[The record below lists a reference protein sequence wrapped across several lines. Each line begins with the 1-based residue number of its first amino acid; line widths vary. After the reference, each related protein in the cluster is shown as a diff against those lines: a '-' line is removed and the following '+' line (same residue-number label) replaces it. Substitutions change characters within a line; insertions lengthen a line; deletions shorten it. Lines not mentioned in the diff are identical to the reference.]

1 MGFLKDLGDTLLRA
15 LGVRVGAEGGQVEER
30 PATREAA
37 RPAGEAPPPGPQAP
51 LPSPVELPPPTV
63 EPPPYLDEVPCRATV
78 RPMLGAVNIRSGPGL
93 AFSRIERASG
103 GMAFGLAG
111 VSGPDPQ
118 GFPWYWIDWEGGSGW
133 VRADLV
139 TLDGD
144 CEGLVSVAPAGP
156 EPEPPPPPPAPE
168 DRFSLPTPHRVLQ
181 GFHNAHP
188 AYDIDSPE
196 GTAFRAATEGVVI
209 RRVDCTRCTPER
221 PAVVPSMLT
230 PARRQE
236 VFQDVGWGF
245 GYGSFVIVRHDY
257 SRLPAPLRRAMD
269 GLGLSDGF
277 AYVLYAHLSRV
288 EVTVGQAVDADTVLG
303 ATGSTGHASG
313 AFLHLE
319 VRAGRDETVVGTFQ
333 QQPVLHP
340 ALLFREGP

>member
-1 MGFLKDLGDTLLRA
+1 MLRA
-15 LGVRVGAEGGQVEER
+15 LGVRVGAEGGRAEERPAAAR
-30 PATREAA
+30 PATREAR
-37 RPAGEAPPPGPQAP
+37 RPAGEAPP
-51 LPSPVELPPPTV
+51 PSPVELPPPTV
-63 EPPPYLDEVPCRATV
+63 EAPPYLDEVPCRATV
-78 RPMLGAVNIRSGPGL
+78 RPMLGTVNIRSGPGL

-144 CEGLVSVAPAGP
+144 CEVLASLVPAEP
-156 EPEPPPPPPAPE
+156 EPEPPPPPAPE
-168 DRFSLPTPHRVLQ
+168 DRFPLPTPHRIVQ

-188 AYDIDSPE
+188 AYDIGSPE

-209 RRVDCTRCTPER
+209 RRVDCTHCTPER
-221 PAVVPSMLT
+221 PAVIPSTLT

-236 VFQDVGWGF
+236 IFHDVGWGF
-245 GYGSFVIVRHDY
+245 GYGSFVVVRHAY
-257 SRLPAPLRRAMD
+257 GHLPTPLRRAMD

-277 AYVLYAHLSRV
+277 AYVLYAHLSRL

-319 VRAGRDETVVGTFQ
+319 VRAGRDEMVVGTFQ